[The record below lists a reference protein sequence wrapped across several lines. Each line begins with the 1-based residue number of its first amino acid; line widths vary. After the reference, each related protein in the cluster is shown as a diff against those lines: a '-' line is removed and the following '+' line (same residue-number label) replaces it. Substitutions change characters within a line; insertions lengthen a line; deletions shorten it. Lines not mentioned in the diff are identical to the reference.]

1 MLYEKMLTAVEE
13 TSTFGLE
20 WGALHLNTMKD
31 DDQGRA
37 RSKRWI
43 PLLFINRFRF
53 RTEAETSGTT
63 KLHRG
68 NVSFVLH
75 LHVIGTCA
83 VTHAF
88 TLPWG
93 ENWGPHTAFGSRPA
107 PLGDADL
114 FHHFSLRTSNSL
126 PSPTVELAFFDA
138 TLDGPRRSFCP
149 TIALA
154 KPSLTRSPPPPPRG
168 LLRGLHH
175 RKEAVGQFYSK
186 RWHIR

>member
-126 PSPTVELAFFDA
+126 PSPTVELAFWCYFGWTSEEFLPNYSFSEALVDA
-138 TLDGPRRSFCP
+138 Q
-149 TIALA
+149 
-154 KPSLTRSPPPPPRG
+154 PPPPSWPPAG
-168 LLRGLHH
+168 TASQKGSCG
-175 RKEAVGQFYSK
+175 AVLQ
-186 RWHIR
+186 